1 MDKILNG
8 YSVDDATWLYLSLF
22 LTLAVYFRFS
32 RFFSLRNA
40 DLLILSA
47 VSPGILLVREGFAA
61 GFVWLFGLSGVL
73 LLRLVFDSYFTRRP
87 RLEQNLNSQ
96 GLTFLGIVAFLFL
109 SVTAWNLHELPK
121 STVQTVEAADRLS
134 KRLEAPVN
142 AAPPI
147 ASPSEDVKAGPA
159 ATVLAVPILKT
170 TQLAATIN
178 PSTQASAKASA
189 DYALYAAR
197 LTAIVAHLAV
207 VLALVFIGRW
217 HFGDLQIG
225 IAMATLYLLL
235 PCTAY
240 DVARVNHV
248 FPAALILWA
257 VAAYRR
263 PAVAGGL
270 MGLACGI
277 LVFPVFLLPLWLAFY
292 DRRGA
297 LRFGT
302 ALGVV
307 AAVLVGSFALTSVD
321 IASFRNQTMG
331 AIDWSALSFRD
342 DDSGGF
348 WRPERAAYRMPVFVA
363 FLVGVS
369 VLSFWPAKK
378 TLEQLIAHS
387 AAIIVAT
394 QFWFPQ
400 RGGVYTLWYLPL
412 LLVVVFRPALSHL
425 LPPDLARKGTAEQS
439 KGTPGP
445 PELATAATGGASPSV
460 RFR

>member
-8 YSVDDATWLYLSLF
+8 YSVSDETWLYLSLF
-22 LTLAVYFRFS
+22 LTLTVYFRFS

-40 DLLILSA
+40 DLLILLA
-47 VSPGILLVREGFAA
+47 ISPGILLVHRGYAA

-87 RLEQNLNSQ
+87 RLEQNLNYQ
-96 GLTFLGIVAFLFL
+96 GLAFLGVVAFLFL
-109 SVTAWNLHELPK
+109 GVTAWICELPK
-121 STVQTVEAADRLS
+121 STVQTVEAAERMS
-134 KRLEAPVN
+134 KRQEAP
-142 AAPPI
+142 AKSAPAPGP
-147 ASPSEDVKAGPA
+147 AEDVKAGPA

-178 PSTQASAKASA
+178 PSTPATAIASG
-189 DYALYAAR
+189 DYAAR
-197 LTAIVAHLAV
+197 LTAIIAHLAV
-207 VLALVFIGRW
+207 ALALVFIGRW
-217 HFGDLQIG
+217 HFGDQHVG

-257 VAAYRR
+257 IAAYRR

-270 MGLACGI
+270 MGLACGT
-277 LVFPVFLLPLWLAFY
+277 LVFPVFLLPLWCAFY

-297 LRFGT
+297 LRFVI
-302 ALGVV
+302 ALGAVT
-307 AAVLVGSFALTSVD
+307 AVLVGSVALTSVD
-321 IASFRNQTMG
+321 VASFRNQTMG

-342 DDSGGF
+342 TDTGGF
-348 WRPERAAYRMPVFVA
+348 WRPERAAYRIPVFVA
-363 FLVGVS
+363 FLVGTI

-378 TLEQLIAHS
+378 TLEHLIAHS

-400 RGGVYTLWYLPL
+400 RGGVYSLWYLPL
-412 LLVVVFRPALSHL
+412 LLVVIFRPTLSHL
-425 LPPDLARKGTAEQS
+425 LPPDLARKGTAEHS
-439 KGTPGP
+439 NGASSP
-445 PELATAATGGASPSV
+445 PELTAAAGGGPSLGT